1 MTEYAS
7 AVILGLGLAV
17 GNTHLDQLEYNHNKI
32 IIEQFTKQA
41 IPFAKKSSRYI
52 DETFEKI
59 LSVVEVDRKDTVLDV
74 ACGTGSIS
82 IEFARLCR
90 HVTGIDI
97 TPAMIE
103 QAKALQK
110 ENILSNLKWDI
121 GNVSKQLPYP
131 SNSFSIVVTRFSFH
145 HLLKPLSVLIEM
157 KRVCTVG
164 GQIIVIDSTPSLNKA
179 EMYNHMEKLRDPSH
193 VKAFTTCELEDLFE
207 RARIPIVRKGSYEL
221 KIELEDQLQTS
232 FPDPENIIK
241 IRQLFIEDTKID
253 FLGVQ
258 SYYDGGSIFFSYP
271 NSIFVGIKE

>member
-1 MTEYAS
+1 MD
-7 AVILGLGLAV
+7 LA
-17 GNTHLDQLEYNHNKI
+17 DYNHDRL

-41 IPFAKKSSRYI
+41 IPFAKKSAQYI

-82 IEFARLCR
+82 IEFARLCG
-90 HVTGIDI
+90 HVTGIDT

-110 ENILSNLKWDI
+110 ENMLSNLKWDM
-121 GNVSKQLPYP
+121 GNVSKQLPYR
-131 SNSFSIVVTRFSFH
+131 SNFFSIVVTRFSFH
-145 HLLKPLSVLIEM
+145 HLLKLLSVLIEM

-164 GQIIVIDSTPSLNKA
+164 GQIIVIDPTPSLDKA
-179 EMYNHMEKLRDPSH
+179 EMYNHMEKIRDPSH
-193 VKAFTTCELEDLFE
+193 VKALTTYELEDLFE
-207 RARIPIVRKGSYEL
+207 RARIPILRKGSYKL

-241 IRQLFIEDTKID
+241 IRQLFIEDTNTD

-258 SYYDGGSIFFSYP
+258 SYYDGEKIFFSYP